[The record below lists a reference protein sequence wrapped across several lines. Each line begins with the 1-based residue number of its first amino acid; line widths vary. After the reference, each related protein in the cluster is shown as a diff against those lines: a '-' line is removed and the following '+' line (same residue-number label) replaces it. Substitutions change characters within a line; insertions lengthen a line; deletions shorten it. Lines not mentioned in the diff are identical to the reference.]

1 MNTQGKVKIQ
11 VWLLI
16 LVVFVLGGV
25 TGASLDRL
33 YLQKQNPGRW
43 GQAGPGGPG
52 WRGRQQM
59 LDDMK
64 RELSLSEEQV
74 TAIRGIF
81 DEMRKEFSPKRIS
94 ECPGFKEMREKTHAR
109 ILTVLTPD
117 QQKRY
122 DDFTQRREAEMEKRR
137 EAEMDKR

>member
-1 MNTQGKVKIQ
+1 MNSQGRVKFQ

-33 YLQKQNPGRW
+33 YLQKQNPGRF
-43 GQAGPGGPG
+43 GQGGPGGPG

-64 RELSLSEEQV
+64 RELNLSDDQV
-74 TAIRGIF
+74 TTIRGIF

-94 ECPGFKEMREKTHAR
+94 ECPGFKEMREKTRER
-109 ILTVLTPD
+109 ILTTLTPD

-122 DDFTQRREAEMEKRR
+122 DEFTQRREAEMEKRR
-137 EAEMDKR
+137 EAEREKR